1 MWNTPHAADLALA
14 RRAASADAAA
24 WDEVVERYGAKI
36 YNLAFRFAG
45 LGTEAEDLTQ
55 EIFLKLYSSLDR
67 YRGDVPLVA
76 WALRLSRNLCIDHY
90 RARRAR
96 RAADHVDDE
105 ALVHWPSSDQDPQ
118 ARTQHREQV
127 QMVHDALGE
136 LPEAM
141 ATIVMLRDL
150 QELTYEEISTF
161 LDVPAGTVKSR
172 LSRAR
177 RALVDAVEQR
187 LAATQPLLGA
197 SPS

>member
-1 MWNTPHAADLALA
+1 MWNAQHADDLALA
-14 RRAASADAAA
+14 RRAAGSDAAA
-24 WDEVVERYGAKI
+24 WDEIVERHGAKI
-36 YNLAFRFAG
+36 YNLAYRFSG

-55 EIFLKLYSSLDR
+55 DIFLKLYSSLDR

-96 RAADHVDDE
+96 RAGDHVPDE
-105 ALVHWPSSDQDPQ
+105 MLQHWPAAGKDPQ
-118 ARTQHREQV
+118 TVSVEREQV
-127 QMVHDALGE
+127 QMVHDALGA

-161 LDVPAGTVKSR
+161 LDLPAGTVKSR

-177 RALVDAVEQR
+177 KALVGAVEKR
-187 LAATQPLLGA
+187 LLAVEPALGGGL
-197 SPS
+197 S

>member
-1 MWNTPHAADLALA
+1 MWNTPYADDLALA
-14 RRAASADAAA
+14 RRAAAADAGA
-24 WDEVVERYGAKI
+24 WDEIVERQGAKI
-36 YNLAFRFAG
+36 YNLAFRFASHS
-45 LGTEAEDLTQ
+45 TEAEDLTQ

-96 RAADHVDDE
+96 RAGDHVGDE
-105 ALVHWPSSDQDPQ
+105 ALVHFPATEQDPQ

-127 QMVHDALGE
+127 RMVHDALGE

-161 LDVPAGTVKSR
+161 LDLPAGTVKSR

-177 RALVDAVEQR
+177 RALVDAVERR
-187 LAATQPLLGA
+187 LAAREPLWGA
-197 SPS
+197 ASS